1 MTPPAN
7 QGSDCKALS
16 ADHAMTSALIVR
28 DLSFRYGTKPV
39 LERVSLQVER
49 GRFTALLGPN
59 GAGKTTLFS
68 LITRLLAPP
77 ADAIEILGHDLM
89 EAGSWALAD
98 VGVVFQLPTLD
109 LDLTVAQNLAYFAAL
124 QGLDRATTRERVDR
138 ALAPLGMSDMRAAR
152 IRTLSVGQRRRIE
165 IARALLHNPRLL
177 LLDEPTVGLDI
188 PTRRALVDHAHA
200 LAADAGVGVLWA
212 THLIDEIRDT
222 DHLIVLDRGR
232 VAASGEAQTVVQ
244 KTGCR
249 TLGEAFDK
257 LTARESE
264 RI

>member
-1 MTPPAN
+1 MAPQTD
-7 QGSDCKALS
+7 QTSECKALS
-16 ADHAMTSALIVR
+16 ADHAVTSALIVR
-28 DLSFRYGTKPV
+28 DLSFRYGTRPA
-39 LERVSLQVER
+39 LERVSLRVER

-77 ADAIEILGHDLM
+77 AGAIEILGRDLVGS
-89 EAGSWALAD
+89 GSWALAD

-109 LDLTVAQNLAYFAAL
+109 LDLTVAQNLTYFAAL
-124 QGLDRATTRERVDR
+124 QGLDRVAAGERIDR
-138 ALAPLGMSDMRAAR
+138 SIAALGMSGMRAAR
-152 IRTLSVGQRRRIE
+152 IRTLSGGQRRRIE

-200 LAADAGVGVLWA
+200 LATDTGVGVLWA
-212 THLIDEIRDT
+212 THLIDEIREGD
-222 DHLIVLDRGR
+222 DLIVLDRGR
-232 VAASGEAQTVVQ
+232 VVASGEAHAVVQ
-244 KTGCR
+244 QTGCR

-264 RI
+264 AS